1 MTPPP
6 EAVRLDPAALERL
19 RELDPDGRHRVLTR
33 VMSAFEA
40 SLLRM
45 LEQLHDL
52 QTQPGEPAT
61 QTQAL
66 RMLVHTIKS
75 SAASVGALELARTCA
90 EVEKRLH
97 EDGPQGISS
106 DLPLL
111 QQAAQGA
118 LQAVRAI
125 LHP

>member
-1 MTPPP
+1 MIPPP

-19 RELDPDGRHRVLTR
+19 RELDPDGRHKVLTR

-45 LEQLHDL
+45 LEQLQAL
-52 QTQPGEPAT
+52 QAQPGEPAA
-61 QTQAL
+61 QAQAL
-66 RMLVHTIKS
+66 RMLAHTIKS
-75 SAASVGALELARTCA
+75 SAASVGALELARACA
-90 EVEKRLH
+90 DVEKRLR
-97 EDGPQGISS
+97 EDGLQHISS

-118 LQAVRAI
+118 LQAVRAM
-125 LHP
+125 LRA